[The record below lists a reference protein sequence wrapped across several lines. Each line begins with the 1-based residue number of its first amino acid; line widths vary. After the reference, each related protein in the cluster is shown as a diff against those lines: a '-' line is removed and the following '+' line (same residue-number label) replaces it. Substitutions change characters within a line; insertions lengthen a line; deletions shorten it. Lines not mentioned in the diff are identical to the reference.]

1 MPLLF
6 CYGSNHPG
14 QLAERLGHETKNTGA
29 YAPGW
34 GRVFRGWSSRWG
46 GGVASLVRIKDVT
59 TYGYVAAVTASD
71 LDAMDVY
78 EGEATGHYERATV
91 DVVVGS
97 AKKKAI
103 AYLATVRDKHKPSK
117 EYLAAVAKTIG
128 AFWEGADGPVRPSD
142 ITIR

>member
-14 QLAERLGHETKNTGA
+14 QLAERLGHATTNTGA

-34 GRVFRGWSSRWG
+34 ARVFRGWSERWG
-46 GGVASLVRIKDVT
+46 GGVASLVGMKDVT
-59 TYGYVAAVTASD
+59 TYGYVAQVTASD
-71 LDAMDVY
+71 LETMDVY
-78 EGEATGHYERATV
+78 EGVATGHYDRATI

-97 AKKKAI
+97 TKKKATV
-103 AYLATVRDKHKPSK
+103 YLANAREKNKPSK
-117 EYLAAVAKTIG
+117 AYLTAIAKTIG
-128 AFWEGADGPVRPSD
+128 AFWEGSDGPVKPSD